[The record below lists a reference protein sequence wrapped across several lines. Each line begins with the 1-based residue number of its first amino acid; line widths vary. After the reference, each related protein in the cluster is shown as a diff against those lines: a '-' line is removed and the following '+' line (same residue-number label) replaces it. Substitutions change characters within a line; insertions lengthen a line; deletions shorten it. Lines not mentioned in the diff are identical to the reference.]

1 MAASPPKRPALRKNA
16 KSSKT
21 YCEKTN
27 EELKLFQPDQI
38 SARGAVPRPSRSR
51 SGAAPTPAH
60 VQDCE
65 EPLMMWKRGN
75 KSMVGVDIGS
85 SSVKAVEL
93 QGKNGDFQL
102 VSLGY
107 EGLEPDSVVDGQIM
121 ELNSV
126 SQAIANIFNEHKI
139 KTTRV
144 AAGVNGHSVIVK
156 NIVLPQMTGEELQE
170 SFAWHAEEHIPFDIS
185 DVNLDYH
192 VTGSTP
198 DAIHVLL
205 AACKRDKIANLK
217 QAIQLAGKQ
226 PAVIDVDA
234 FALQNCYELNYDPQ
248 PGQIVALLNIG
259 ASTTNINILNGNR
272 SVFTRDASFGGNQY
286 TSLLQKELGLNF
298 DQAERVK
305 RGMPLPEGVE
315 PREIE
320 PILDTVSDILA
331 LEIQKTMDFYRATV
345 EDGESAVQKI
355 LISGGGS
362 KLNGL
367 VDFLAK
373 EFEIPVEV
381 FDPFRK
387 IRVDSRGFDPEY
399 MREIVPEMAIAV
411 GLALR
416 GVDAR

>member
-1 MAASPPKRPALRKNA
+1 
-16 KSSKT
+16 
-21 YCEKTN
+21 
-27 EELKLFQPDQI
+27 
-38 SARGAVPRPSRSR
+38 
-51 SGAAPTPAH
+51 
-60 VQDCE
+60 
-65 EPLMMWKRGN
+65 MWKRGN

-93 QGKNGDFQL
+93 RGKGGDFQL
-102 VSLGY
+102 LSLGY
-107 EGLEPDSVVDGQIM
+107 EGLQPDSVVDGQIM
-121 ELNSV
+121 ELNAV
-126 SQAIANIFNEHKI
+126 STAIGNIFNEHKI
-139 KTTRV
+139 KTTQV

-156 NIVLPQMTGEELQE
+156 NIVLPQMTEDELQE

-198 DAIHVLL
+198 DEIHVLM
-205 AACKRDKIANLK
+205 AACKRDKVANLK
-217 QAIQLAGKQ
+217 QTIQLAGKQ

-248 PGQIVALLNIG
+248 PGHIVALLNIG
-259 ASTTNINILNGNR
+259 AATTNINILNGAR
-272 SVFTRDASFGGNQY
+272 SVFTRDATFGGNQY
-286 TSLLQKELGLNF
+286 TSLLQKELGLTF

-305 RGMPLPEGVE
+305 RGMPVPDDVE
-315 PREIE
+315 HREIE

-345 EDGESAVQKI
+345 EDGESAVQQI
-355 LISGGGS
+355 LVSGGGS
-362 KLNGL
+362 KLKGL
-367 VDFLAK
+367 VEFLSK
-373 EFEIPVEV
+373 RFEIPVEM

>member
-1 MAASPPKRPALRKNA
+1 
-16 KSSKT
+16 
-21 YCEKTN
+21 
-27 EELKLFQPDQI
+27 
-38 SARGAVPRPSRSR
+38 
-51 SGAAPTPAH
+51 
-60 VQDCE
+60 
-65 EPLMMWKRGN
+65 MMWKRTN

-85 SSVKAVEL
+85 SSIKAVEL

-107 EGLEPDSVVDGQIM
+107 EGLPADSVVDGQIM
-121 ELNSV
+121 ELNAV
-126 SQAIANIFNEHKI
+126 SSAIGNIFHEHKI
-139 KTTRV
+139 KTTKV

-156 NIVLPQMTGEELQE
+156 NIVLPQMSAEELQE

-192 VTGSTP
+192 VTDNTP

-205 AACKRDKIANLK
+205 AACKRDKVANLK

-226 PAVIDVDA
+226 PVVVDVDA
-234 FALQNCYELNYDPQ
+234 FALQNCYELNYEPQ
-248 PGQIVALLNIG
+248 PGQVVALLNIG

-272 SVFTRDASFGGNQY
+272 SVFTRDATFGGNQY
-286 TSLLQKELGLNF
+286 TSLLQKELGLTF
-298 DQAERVK
+298 DQAEQVK
-305 RGMPLPEGVE
+305 RGLPLPDSVE
-315 PREIE
+315 PRDID

-345 EDGESAVQKI
+345 EDGEEAVQQI
-355 LISGGGS
+355 LVSGGGS
-362 KLNGL
+362 KLRGL
-367 VDFLAK
+367 VEFLSTR
-373 EFEIPVEV
+373 FEIPVEV

-387 IRVDSRGFDPEY
+387 IRVDSRGFDPDY

-416 GVDAR
+416 GVDAQ

>member
-1 MAASPPKRPALRKNA
+1 
-16 KSSKT
+16 
-21 YCEKTN
+21 
-27 EELKLFQPDQI
+27 
-38 SARGAVPRPSRSR
+38 
-51 SGAAPTPAH
+51 
-60 VQDCE
+60 
-65 EPLMMWKRGN
+65 MMWNSVK

-85 SSVKAVEL
+85 SSVKTVEL
-93 QGKNGDFQL
+93 QGKNSDYQL

-107 EGLEPDSVVDGQIM
+107 EALPPDSIVDGQIM

-126 SQAIANIFNEHKI
+126 SNAIGSIFNEHKI
-139 KTTRV
+139 KTTKV

-156 NIVLPQMTGEELQE
+156 NIVLPQMTDDELQE

-192 VTGSTP
+192 VTGTSA
-198 DAIHVLL
+198 DAIHVLM
-205 AACKRDKIANLK
+205 AACKRDKIANVR

-226 PAVIDVDA
+226 PAIIDVDA

-248 PGQIVALLNIG
+248 AGQVVALLNIG
-259 ASTTNINILNGNR
+259 ASTTNINILNGAR
-272 SVFTRDASFGGNQY
+272 SVFTRDATFGGNQY
-286 TSLLQKELGLNF
+286 TSLLQKELGLTF

-305 RGMPLPEGVE
+305 RGMPMPEGSE
-315 PREIE
+315 PRDIE

-355 LISGGGS
+355 LVSGGGS
-362 KLNGL
+362 KLKGL
-367 VDFLAK
+367 VEFLARR
-373 EFEIPVEV
+373 FEIPAEV

-416 GVDAR
+416 GVDVR

>member
-1 MAASPPKRPALRKNA
+1 
-16 KSSKT
+16 
-21 YCEKTN
+21 
-27 EELKLFQPDQI
+27 
-38 SARGAVPRPSRSR
+38 
-51 SGAAPTPAH
+51 
-60 VQDCE
+60 
-65 EPLMMWKRGN
+65 MWKRGH

-93 QGKNGDFQL
+93 QGKNGDLQL

-107 EGLEPDSVVDGQIM
+107 EGLQPDSVVDGQIM
-121 ELNSV
+121 ELNTV
-126 SQAIANIFNEHKI
+126 SNAIASIFNEHKI
-139 KTTRV
+139 KTTKV

-192 VTGSTP
+192 VTGSTS

-217 QAIQLAGKQ
+217 QTIQLAGKQ
-226 PAVIDVDA
+226 PVVIDVDA

-248 PGQIVALLNIG
+248 PGQVVALLNIG

-286 TSLLQKELGLNF
+286 TSLLQKELGLTF

-315 PREIE
+315 SRETA

-331 LEIQKTMDFYRATV
+331 LEIQKTMDFYRATA

-362 KLNGL
+362 KLIGL
-367 VDFLAK
+367 VQFLAK
-373 EFEIPVEV
+373 QFEIPVEV